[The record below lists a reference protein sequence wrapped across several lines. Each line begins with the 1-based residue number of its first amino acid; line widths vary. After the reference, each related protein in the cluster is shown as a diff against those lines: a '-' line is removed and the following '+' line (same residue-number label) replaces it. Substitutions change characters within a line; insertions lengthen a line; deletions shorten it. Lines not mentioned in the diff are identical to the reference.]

1 MSLSALGTYF
11 GVGLAWL
18 LHFLPMRVLAAL
30 GRGVGRLIY
39 RFGADRRGVAHINL
53 KLCFP
58 ALDETQRT
66 RTARRNFRVWGR
78 AFLEQ
83 PLLWWGSAE
92 RIERY
97 VRIEGI
103 EHWLAL
109 KGRPVIWFAP
119 HFAGLDMGGVR
130 LSIDHK
136 AASVYRRQRNPVID
150 KLMLAGR
157 SRFGPVL
164 FHRHEGIRAIVKSLR
179 EGVPLY
185 YLPDQDLGA
194 RDAIFV
200 PFFGMPAATVT
211 ALARLARVAD
221 AKIVPLVTRQAKR
234 GYIAQF
240 YPAWENFPS
249 GDLKADTRR
258 MNEFVEARCL
268 EMPEQYFWAHRRFK
282 TRPPGAAE
290 IYPRK

>member
-1 MSLSALGTYF
+1 MSLSAFGTYL

-18 LHFLPMRVLAAL
+18 LHFLPTRVLAVL
-30 GRGVGRLIY
+30 GRGVGVLLY
-39 RFGADRRGVAHINL
+39 WFGTERRRIAHINL

-58 ALDETQRT
+58 RQSEAERA
-66 RTARRNFRVWGR
+66 RAVRRNFAVWGR

-83 PLLWWGSAE
+83 PLLWWGAPE
-92 RIERY
+92 RIKRY
-97 VRIEGI
+97 IKVEGI
-103 EHWLAL
+103 EHWLRH
-109 KGRPVIWFAP
+109 KGEPVIWFAP

-130 LSIDHK
+130 LSIEHRV
-136 AASVYRRQRNPVID
+136 ASMYRRQRNPVIN

-164 FHRHEGIRAIVKSLR
+164 FHRQEGMRAVIKALR

-185 YLPDQDLGA
+185 YLPDQDLGK
-194 RDAIFV
+194 RDSIFV
-200 PFFGMPAATVT
+200 PFFGVPAATVT
-211 ALARLARVAD
+211 ALSRLARVAG
-221 AKIVPLVTRQAKR
+221 AKVVPLVTKQTVH
-234 GYIAQF
+234 GYVAQF

-249 GDLKADTRR
+249 ENTEADTRR

-282 TRPPGAAE
+282 TRPPGEAK

>member
-1 MSLSALGTYF
+1 MSFSAFWTYI

-18 LHFLPMRVLAAL
+18 LHFLPLRVLAAC

-39 RFGADRRGVAHINL
+39 LFGAERRLVTHTNL

-58 ALDETQRT
+58 AQDDVQRA
-66 RTARRNFRVWGR
+66 RAARRNFAVWGR

-83 PLLWWGSAE
+83 PLLWWGAAE
-92 RIERY
+92 RIKRY
-97 VRIEGI
+97 VQIEGI
-103 EHWLAL
+103 EHWLVL
-109 KGRPVIWFAP
+109 KGQPVIWFAP

-136 AASVYRRQRNPVID
+136 VASVYRRQRNPVIN
-150 KLMLAGR
+150 KLMLTGR

-164 FHRHEGIRAIVKSLR
+164 FHRQEGIRAIIKTLR
-179 EGVPLY
+179 DGVPLY
-185 YLPDQDLGA
+185 YLPDQDLGK
-194 RDAIFV
+194 RDSIFV
-200 PFFGMPAATVT
+200 PFFGVPAATVT
-211 ALARLARVAD
+211 ALSRLARVAN
-221 AKIVPLVTRQAKR
+221 AKVVPLVTRQIEH

-249 GDLKADTRR
+249 ADVEADTQR

-282 TRPPGAAE
+282 TRPPGSPK